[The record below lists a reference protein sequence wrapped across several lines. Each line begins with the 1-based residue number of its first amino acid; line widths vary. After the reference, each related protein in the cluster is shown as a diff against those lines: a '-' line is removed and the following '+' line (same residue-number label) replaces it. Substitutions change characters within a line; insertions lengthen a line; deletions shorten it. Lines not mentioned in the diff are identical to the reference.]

1 MTQQRIKILAINP
14 GCHYFAIAAFNGPDL
29 FDWRIKSLEGDFHTK
44 RLPAAVA
51 FVASYL
57 DRLTPAAIAIKTVPS
72 SRSSANLKT
81 LLARLWMVAGHRRIP
96 AKLYG
101 IRDLEAHFE
110 PKARINKQR
119 LAELVAATYPVLAS
133 ALDRERRIRNRYH
146 GRMFEAVAAGA
157 LLLHQLEQ
165 SHTYANHHNQ
175 DSRH

>member
-14 GCHYFAIAAFNGPDL
+14 GCHYFAIAAFNGYDL
-29 FDWRIKSLEGDFHTK
+29 FDWRIKSLEGNFRAR
-44 RLPAAVA
+44 RLPAAITL
-51 FVASYL
+51 VASYL
-57 DRLTPAAIAIKTVPS
+57 DRLTPTAVAIKTVPS
-72 SRSSANLKT
+72 SRSSSNLKT
-81 LLARLWMVAGHRRIP
+81 LVARLWMLAGHRKIP

-110 PKARINKQR
+110 PKARINKRR
-119 LAELVAATYPVLAS
+119 LAELVAATYPVLVP
-133 ALDRERRIRNRYH
+133 ALDRERTIRNPYH

-165 SHTYANHHNQ
+165 GHTHANHHSQ